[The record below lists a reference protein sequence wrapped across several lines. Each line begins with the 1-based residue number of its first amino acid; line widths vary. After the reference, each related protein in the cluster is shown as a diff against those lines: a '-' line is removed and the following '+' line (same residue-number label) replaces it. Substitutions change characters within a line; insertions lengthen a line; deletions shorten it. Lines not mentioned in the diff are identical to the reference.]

1 MIFRF
6 RDLGSNC
13 LAFALVLALGPAHAL
28 TVQEVNAVTVGEG
41 DARVEALQALATKPS
56 DHTFIFLQ
64 ALADG
69 TVKTFD
75 GDMDEYRRFV
85 LDQARAESRKN
96 GKSGDEDEPKDTLA
110 VQRQNNAK
118 TRRET
123 APLRKKIEAVEARMA
138 KFAGL
143 ITKVDDMLAHPDAYA
158 KDPAKATLLAQQR
171 AELVRALAGAEEEWL
186 ALSEELEA
194 ASA

>member
-1 MIFRF
+1 M
-6 RDLGSNC
+6 
-13 LAFALVLALGPAHAL
+13 V
-28 TVQEVNAVTVGEG
+28 
-41 DARVEALQALATKPS
+41 ARST
-56 DHTFIFLQ
+56 T
-64 ALADG
+64 DG

-96 GKSGDEDEPKDTLA
+96 AKPGDEDEPKDTLA
-110 VQRQNNAK
+110 AQRQNNAK

-158 KDPAKATLLAQQR
+158 KDPAKAAQLAQQR